1 MNNMQLLNRKQVANR
16 TNLSVSTIK
25 RLEREGRFPQRI
37 QVTHIRVACLQSEID
52 DWISQRVA
60 ARDYVAA

>member
-37 QVTHIRVACLQSEID
+37 QVTQIRVAWLQSEVD
-52 DWISQRVA
+52 DWIGQRVA
-60 ARDYVAA
+60 ARDHVAA